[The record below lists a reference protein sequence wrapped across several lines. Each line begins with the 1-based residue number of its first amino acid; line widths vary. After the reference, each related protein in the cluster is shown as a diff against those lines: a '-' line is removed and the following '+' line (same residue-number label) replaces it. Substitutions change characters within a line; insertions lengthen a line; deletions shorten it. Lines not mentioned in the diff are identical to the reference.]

1 MRLLL
6 VLAWTFTLSVSAI
19 PVLGSIAPA
28 QAAECTGANCPPP
41 TNQGHDCERERQEQT
56 TS

>member
-6 VLAWTFTLSVSAI
+6 NATFTAGLSIV
-19 PVLGSIAPA
+19 PGAPA
-28 QAAECTGANCPPP
+28 LDRAEAAGCTGENCPPP
-41 TNQGHDCERERQEQT
+41 AGQGRDCERERQEQT